1 VFLHAKKEKS
11 SMDIGEMVVH
21 GWKFKLVDEGLSI
34 TSEQDS
40 NVHVEL
46 EAKAAYSLLDYLYQ
60 NRDDLSVAALGDQT
74 VEDDTN
80 KVTSGSAFDTGG
92 SESAADHGVSS
103 RGL

>member
-1 VFLHAKKEKS
+1 
-11 SMDIGEMVVH
+11 MDIGEMVVH

-34 TSEQDS
+34 TSEQDP
-40 NVHVEL
+40 NVHVDL

-60 NRDDLSVAALGDQT
+60 NREDLSVTALGDQK

-92 SESAADHGVSS
+92 SDSAADHGVSS